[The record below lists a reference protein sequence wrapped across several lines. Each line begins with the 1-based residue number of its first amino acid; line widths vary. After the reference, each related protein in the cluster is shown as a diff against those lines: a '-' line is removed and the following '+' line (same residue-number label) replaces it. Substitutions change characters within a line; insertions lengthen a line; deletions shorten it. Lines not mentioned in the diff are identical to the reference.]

1 MEHPILKLLQKPSR
15 IVLGFM
21 SGTSADGVDAAL
33 CHITGCGLTTQVEQL
48 SFTFVPF
55 PQEVRDE
62 ILRLASGESA
72 CAADFCRIN
81 FLLGQLYCEAGE
93 AACREAGISKG
104 QIDLI
109 GNHGQTLWHIPAEE
123 EYLGR
128 RQRSTLQLGEDA
140 LLAECFGCP
149 VVGDFRV
156 RDMAAGGLGAPLVPY
171 TEFLLYRRPDEWVAL
186 QNIGGIGNVTVLP
199 ANCTLDQVFAFDT
212 GPGNMVIDAVISR
225 LTNGRMTYDDG
236 GAMAAQG
243 KLHPELLRWMLDDPY
258 LSKKPPKTTGRE
270 LYGPVYVDRLMEKA
284 GTLNVAPTDLL
295 HTVTQFTAETIAYG
309 LRRFSPQMPQRLIVG
324 GGGSLNRCLMEQ
336 LRQMLPECRV
346 MTNEDLGLNSSA
358 KEAVA
363 FAVLANETI
372 FASCNNAPSATGA
385 RHSVVMG
392 KISL

>member
-33 CHITGCGLTTQVEQL
+33 CRITGCGLTTQVEQL

-62 ILRLASGESA
+62 ILRLASGETA

-243 KLHPELLRWMLDDPY
+243 KLHPELLRWMMDDPY

-270 LYGPVYVDRLMEKA
+270 LYGPVYIDRLMEKA
-284 GTLNVAPTDLL
+284 GTLNVAPADLMN
-295 HTVTQFTAETIAYG
+295 TQFTAETIAYG

-336 LRQMLPECRV
+336 LRQVLPECRV

-385 RHSVVMG
+385 RHPVVMG

>member
-33 CHITGCGLTTQVEQL
+33 CRITGCGLTTQVEQL

-62 ILRLASGESA
+62 ILRLASGETA

-93 AACREAGISKG
+93 AACQEAGISKG

-109 GNHGQTLWHIPAEE
+109 GNHGQTLWHIPVEE

-243 KLHPELLRWMLDDPY
+243 KLHPELLRWMMDDPY

-270 LYGPVYVDRLMEKA
+270 PKA
-284 GTLNVAPTDLL
+284 RKP
-295 HTVTQFTAETIAYG
+295 
-309 LRRFSPQMPQRLIVG
+309 
-324 GGGSLNRCLMEQ
+324 
-336 LRQMLPECRV
+336 
-346 MTNEDLGLNSSA
+346 
-358 KEAVA
+358 K
-363 FAVLANETI
+363 
-372 FASCNNAPSATGA
+372 ASHFLSRG
-385 RHSVVMG
+385 
-392 KISL
+392 

>member
-33 CHITGCGLTTQVEQL
+33 CRITGYGLTTQVEQL
-48 SFTFVPF
+48 GFTFVPF
-55 PQEVRDE
+55 SQEVRDE

-93 AACREAGISKG
+93 AACQEAGIPKE

-212 GPGNMVIDAVISR
+212 GPGNMVIDAVIS
-225 LTNGRMTYDDG
+225 LADES
-236 GAMAAQG
+236 AA
-243 KLHPELLRWMLDDPY
+243 
-258 LSKKPPKTTGRE
+258 
-270 LYGPVYVDRLMEKA
+270 
-284 GTLNVAPTDLL
+284 
-295 HTVTQFTAETIAYG
+295 
-309 LRRFSPQMPQRLIVG
+309 
-324 GGGSLNRCLMEQ
+324 
-336 LRQMLPECRV
+336 
-346 MTNEDLGLNSSA
+346 
-358 KEAVA
+358 
-363 FAVLANETI
+363 
-372 FASCNNAPSATGA
+372 
-385 RHSVVMG
+385 
-392 KISL
+392 